1 MATEFILFRYQ
12 LQSTTRTTEF
22 FVVGILSVIL
32 VKFAILVG
40 TKSLEETAFSSPK
53 GRDTLQSVNRVFY
66 LTKKTNERSL
76 IIAII

>member
-1 MATEFILFRYQ
+1 MAVEV
-12 LQSTTRTTEF
+12 QSTTRTTEF

-53 GRDTLQSVNRVFY
+53 G
-66 LTKKTNERSL
+66 
-76 IIAII
+76 

>member
-1 MATEFILFRYQ
+1 M
-12 LQSTTRTTEF
+12 EF

-53 GRDTLQSVNRVFY
+53 GKDTLHSVNGGFFVY
-66 LTKKTNERSL
+66 LTKKSKTK
-76 IIAII
+76 